1 MKLVH
6 EQIRSQVFDKIYNR
20 AYGQVYGN
28 VINIVL
34 NQLDDKVKYPVGRS
48 QTTIHVLI
56 NYEIK

>member
-1 MKLVH
+1 MKLVR

-20 AYGQVYGN
+20 TYSQVHGN

-48 QTTIHVLI
+48 QTIIHVLI

>member
-20 AYGQVYGN
+20 AYVQLHSN

-48 QTTIHVLI
+48 QTIIHVLI